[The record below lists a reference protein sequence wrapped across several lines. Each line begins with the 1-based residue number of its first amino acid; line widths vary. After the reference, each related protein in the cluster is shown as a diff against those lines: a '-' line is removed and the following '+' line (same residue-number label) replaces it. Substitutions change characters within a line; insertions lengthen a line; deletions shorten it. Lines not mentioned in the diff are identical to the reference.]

1 MRNFILVL
9 LLGLSINV
17 FSQTES
23 DSVLIPRTELT
34 KVFSAID
41 TLTTQDSIKDVLIND
56 LKLQINNYELLSNQD
71 SLLLMYNKRQIVL
84 LNTEIKLYDDRLK
97 NVDKWYKKPWVGF
110 IIGVAT
116 ITTSSWIVKN
126 VNE

>member
-17 FSQTES
+17 FSQTKS

-41 TLTTQDSIKDVLIND
+41 TLTAQDSIKTILISD
-56 LKLQINNYELLSNQD
+56 LKLQITNYETLSKQD
-71 SLLLMYNKRQIVL
+71 SLLLLYNARQIGL
-84 LNTEIKLYDDRLK
+84 LENEIKLYDDRLK
-97 NVDKWYKKPWVGF
+97 VVDKWYKKPWVGF

>member
-23 DSVLIPRTELT
+23 DSVLIPRTELV
-34 KVFSAID
+34 KVFNAID
-41 TLTTQDSIKDVLIND
+41 TLTTQDSIKTLLISE
-56 LKLQINNYELLSNQD
+56 LKFQIKNYELLSNQD
-71 SLLLMYNKRQIVL
+71 STLLMYNSRQINL
-84 LNTEIKLYDDRLK
+84 LNQEINLYDDRLK
-97 NVDKWYKKPWVGF
+97 QVDKWYKKPWVGF

-116 ITTSSWIVKN
+116 ISTSSWIVSNIK
-126 VNE
+126 

>member
-17 FSQTES
+17 FSQTDS

-41 TLTTQDSIKDVLIND
+41 TLTTQDSVKTILISE
-56 LKLQINNYELLSNQD
+56 LKLQIKNYELLSKQD
-71 SLLLMYNKRQIVL
+71 SLLLIYNSRQITL
-84 LNTEIKLYDDRLK
+84 LNNEINLYDDRLK
-97 NVDKWYKKPWVGF
+97 HVDKWYKKPWVGF

-116 ITTSSWIVKN
+116 ISTSSWILKN